1 MLLLFLLDVYLVCLC
16 STFYIINIYLPLT
29 PTSNRFHNQ
38 LHHSATRA
46 HQKFVSFGIFVLFH
60 ALFSVL
66 FLCVKISRNGDR
78 NRYREHVA
86 TMESRAENTVRYEKV
101 FAKDFIAKN
110 RNLNCLNQ
118 QNFVKNICNFFLL
131 VSSLK
136 FETIKP
142 HQIFYIQN
150 IETKNQLDWN
160 AFHMRERNT
169 ITKQRFA
176 RKTKSV
182 TSVTVVWNL
191 IQILKIKDEIKK
203 LCKKIPNYID
213 LHFI

>member
-1 MLLLFLLDVYLVCLC
+1 MCIWFVYVRLFILLIFICR
-16 STFYIINIYLPLT
+16 LPLH
-29 PTSNRFHNQ
+29 PIGSITSCTIL
-38 LHHSATRA
+38 LHEHTR
-46 HQKFVSFGIFVLFH
+46 KFVSFGIFVLFH

-182 TSVTVVWNL
+182 TSVTVVWIL
-191 IQILKIKDEIKK
+191 LQILQIKDEIKNSA
-203 LCKKIPNYID
+203 KKYRITLISI
-213 LHFI
+213 LFKFV